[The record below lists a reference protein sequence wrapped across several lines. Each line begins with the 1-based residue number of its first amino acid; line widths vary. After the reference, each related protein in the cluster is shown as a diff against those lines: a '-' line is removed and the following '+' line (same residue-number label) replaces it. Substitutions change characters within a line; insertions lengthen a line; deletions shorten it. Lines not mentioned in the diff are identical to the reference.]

1 MKHIKHTEIRMDA
14 TIFFMTALLFFPY
27 YHTHAQ
33 TPISRQFYFNQNDG
47 TSVVLRENNS
57 GTPIMAYRKT
67 TPPSGLHF
75 VYGDWYT
82 GAAESF
88 SILDYVTPDQTSYS
102 YQISDMRVVGNMC
115 YFCGKCI
122 MQQTIVGPES
132 DMITSIIDSTG
143 ILGRFPL
150 SPSGFQGQ
158 AKYNLIVL
166 DGTKSLKRMAAY
178 CNSDGDTLIA
188 MTGVA
193 DVAGLPSCITVARI
207 LNTSTTWKYN
217 VWYKGDSEIFTDITS
232 SYKSIVI
239 ASRRTYVSEEKYF
252 HLRHSYRFDLLQD
265 NYSSFDTRYPFSPGT
280 LFPTTNGFSFVR
292 PSNAD
297 VHICSLPWKNYVYVA
312 YCGTSN
318 LLIGGYPT
326 ALCQVGIPSMEMS
339 DMQVVKKCYSDPH
352 SLIDICY
359 QYDTYYDE
367 CNSTVALLH
376 RAEDPYKTAVEYPK
390 ALVSAYSGTPII
402 LVQQLQDNLM
412 QSLSIYNGNNVR
424 LGGVWS
430 PNSSNLTHFQEIKPP
445 TMGKNICIYNSLAE
459 VECSNKTQCPI
470 GVLDNLNKKYI
481 NMRDLIWG
489 DMYTVSTQDV
499 DGVVTCSY

>member
-1 MKHIKHTEIRMDA
+1 MKHIKHKELRMDA
-14 TIFFMTALLFFPY
+14 SILFMTTMLFISC
-27 YHTHAQ
+27 YHTDAQ
-33 TPISRQFYFNQNDG
+33 TPLSRQFYFNQNNG
-47 TSVVLRENNS
+47 TNVVLRENNA

-207 LNTSTTWKYN
+207 LNTSATWKYN

-239 ASRRTYVSEEKYF
+239 ASRRTYVSEENLF
-252 HLRHSYRFDLLQD
+252 HLRYADRFDLLQD
-265 NYSSFDTRYPFSPGT
+265 NYSSFDTRFQFSPGT

-292 PSNAD
+292 PANAD

-318 LLIGGYPT
+318 NTIGYPT

-339 DMQVVKKCYSDPH
+339 DMQVVKNCYYDPH

-359 QYDTYYDE
+359 QYHTYYDE
-367 CNSTVALLH
+367 SSSTVALLH
-376 RAEDPYKTAVEYPK
+376 RADDPYKTAVEYPK
-390 ALVSAYSGTPII
+390 TFVSTYLGSSLIQI
-402 LVQQLQDNLM
+402 QQLQDNLM
-412 QSLSIYNGNNVR
+412 QSLSIYNGNNIR

-430 PNSSNLTHFQEIKPP
+430 PNSSNLTHLQETIPP
-445 TMGKNICIYNSLAE
+445 FVMSKNLCMNNSVGE
-459 VECSNKTQCPI
+459 VEYSNKTQGSI
-470 GVLDNLNKKYI
+470 GEQDILYRKYI
-481 NMRDLIWG
+481 NMKDLIWG
-489 DMYTVSTQDV
+489 DKSSVSTQGV
-499 DGVVTCSY
+499 DGVVTCNH